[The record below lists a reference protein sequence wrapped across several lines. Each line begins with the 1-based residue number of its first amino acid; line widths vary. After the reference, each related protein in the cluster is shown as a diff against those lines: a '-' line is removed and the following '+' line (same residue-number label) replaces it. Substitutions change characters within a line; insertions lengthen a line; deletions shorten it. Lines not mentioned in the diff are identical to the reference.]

1 MCHGGAMTPITP
13 VNSLLLSTQ
22 CDAGGTLDKAIIS
35 HHTHQTAKPVIFGY
49 TKQKC
54 LPLKAHTLATQLPFH
69 CKASLS
75 VINCIY
81 KIPFKITKQC
91 QYFLKH
97 FLPFSK
103 VINLSMVT
111 LQAIYLPAVAIDKAI
126 FSAQQVW
133 RQIFF
138 LTLQP
143 LLVGIHK
150 CLSEVYQLTDIT
162 LPSVWC
168 LVFFFSPWEISD
180 KEEVQIVGGSY

>member
-1 MCHGGAMTPITP
+1 MIHNNEKVDVTWMSVGKQNWYIHTLEYCCLVTKSCPT
-13 VNSLLLSTQ
+13 LLSMGFPSQ
-22 CDAGGTLDKAIIS
+22 EYWRG
-35 HHTHQTAKPVIFGY
+35 
-49 TKQKC
+49 
-54 LPLKAHTLATQLPFH
+54 LPFPFPEDLPNLGI
-69 CKASLS
+69 KSTSLS
-75 VINCIY
+75 LQED
-81 KIPFKITKQC
+81 FFTTE